1 MNGIFANLGRVL
13 AGRLRTPHEHPF
25 SRRDLWLGLICAW
38 LAGMGRYW
46 DHPFATP
53 LQMTGAGSV
62 IYVFVLA
69 LLIWALGLPLRIKD
83 WRYLDLLT
91 YISLTSPLAFLYA
104 LPVERWV
111 EMERA
116 RTINWWF
123 LIVVAS
129 WRVMLYAL
137 YLLRRIGLPAGRC
150 FIMLLLPLTGI
161 VFSLA
166 QLNLDHVIFNI
177 MAGVDDRG
185 TGAKHVYGLIWVLSM
200 LSTLLLP
207 FLLIGYIACIV
218 NARDRTRPLNETSD
232 S

>member
-1 MNGIFANLGRVL
+1 MAVYVPAHFSTDDRTLVARVV
-13 AGRLRTPHEHPF
+13 H
-25 SRRDLWLGLICAW
+25 
-38 LAGMGRYW
+38 
-46 DHPFATP
+46 DHPFATL
-53 LQMTGAGSV
+53 LQKMGLGSV
-62 IYVFVLA
+62 VYVFALV
-69 LLIWALGLPLRIKD
+69 LLIWSLGLPLRIKH
-83 WRYLDLLT
+83 WRYIDVLT

-104 LPVERWV
+104 LPVERWM
-111 EMERA
+111 EMEQA

-137 YLLRRIGLPAGRC
+137 YLLRRAGLPSGSC
-150 FIMLLLPLTGI
+150 SIMLLLPLTGI
-161 VFSLA
+161 VFALA

-185 TGAKHVYGLIWVLSM
+185 TGAGDVYGFILMLSM

-207 FLLIGYIACIV
+207 VLLIGYVICIA
-218 NARDRTRPLNETSD
+218 NARDKTRPRNESGD